1 MLMEKDVDAR
11 PFKECFA
18 DEIRLMTQYSNGT
31 TITKHN
37 VLREGRRGGRRLLD
51 SIIKKTLQPKSG
63 IIGFE
68 NLQSLYQLC
77 QQGYSTLILMEHYSN
92 VDFPVLMYLLANHS
106 HIGEQIGRAI
116 IPMATIRLNEDDR
129 AVSAFT
135 DAYTH
140 ISIFPARRLEQIS
153 MSRSHEAERHKAREI
168 NHAAMRH
175 MQTLKSSGHII
186 LMFPSGTRY
195 KSNKP
200 ETKRV
205 LKIVDSFMKR
215 FEYIILGGIM
225 GTLLV
230 VNDPKDM
237 LSDYVRKDRMVYA
250 FGAPTATKK
259 FRAPHKKL
267 AQNRNDLALR
277 VTDQIEK
284 ELEKMHTVAESAYY
298 AIAESNK

>member
-1 MLMEKDVDAR
+1 MEKDVHAR

-18 DEIRLMTQYSNGT
+18 DEIRLMAQYSNDT

-51 SIIKKTLQPKSG
+51 SIIEHVLQPKSC
-63 IIGFE
+63 ILGFE
-68 NLQSLYQLC
+68 NLQTLYKLC
-77 QQGYSTLILMEHYSN
+77 QEGHSSLILMEHYSN
-92 VDFPVLMYLLANHS
+92 VDFPVLMYLLSRHS
-106 HIGEQIGRAI
+106 HIGEQIGRAL
-116 IPMATIRLNEDDR
+116 IPMATIKLNEEDR
-129 AVSAFT
+129 TVSAFT

-153 MSRSHEAERHKAREI
+153 MSRSHETERHKAREI

-175 MQTLKSSGHII
+175 MQTLKNSGHIV

-195 KSNKP
+195 KSDKP

-205 LKIVDSFMKR
+205 LKIVDSFIKR

-230 VNDPKDM
+230 VNDPNDM
-237 LSDYVRKDRMVYA
+237 LSDYVQKDRMVYA
-250 FGAPTATKK
+250 FGTPIATKK

-267 AQNRNDLALR
+267 AQNKNDLALR

-284 ELEKMHTVAESAYY
+284 ELEKMHVIAESAYD
-298 AIAESNK
+298 AFSESNK